1 VANCALTIEISIFTE
16 DLLVSKGLF
25 QCICLFGVLAA
36 MVGCRGAAAP
46 ADQPAKID
54 YTAPLPEGE
63 LALRKIG
70 PDQYPDFAA
79 ALSGINLDDLRRAV
93 DHSLEYF
100 QRAGSQRGYSY
111 LDISHDRAVASLHAF
126 RALLD
131 RFPQPGEFNAA
142 IAQTF
147 DVYQSIGASNPDGS
161 GYTSRVLFTGYFTPT
176 YDASMTRGGPYQWP
190 LYKRPADLVSDVTG
204 ERDGRRATDGSFAP
218 YLTRQQIET
227 GALAGSELVWL
238 TSRWNAYVIT
248 VQGSGRLRLPDG
260 KIYEVGYSGTNGYD
274 YTSPGAQMVAD
285 GLIPRDQLNF
295 NALKQYFDA
304 HPEAMDKYLWLN
316 QRTVFFT
323 ERPGGPFGSLNV
335 PVTPFASIATD
346 KHVYPAGMVAFV
358 SVPIPAGTQTPG
370 TGNALSTREFNGFL
384 LDQDR
389 GGAIRSAGRCD
400 IYMGIGDRAEETS
413 GYQLNPGSLY
423 YLAVKWPRPE

>member
-1 VANCALTIEISIFTE
+1 MNKRLFRWTYLIAAVTAL
-16 DLLVSKGLF
+16 
-25 QCICLFGVLAA
+25 
-36 MVGCRGAAAP
+36 MGCRGTQPPVA
-46 ADQPAKID
+46 QPAIID
-54 YTAPLPEGE
+54 NTAPLPEGE

-79 ALSGINLDDLRRAV
+79 ALSGMNLADLRRAV

-100 QRAGSQRGYSY
+100 ERPGSQRGYPY
-111 LDISHDRAVASLHAF
+111 LDISHDRAVASLQAF
-126 RALLD
+126 RRVIDQL
-131 RFPQPGEFNAA
+131 PPSGEFNAT

-147 DVYQSIGASNPDGS
+147 DVYQSVGAPSPDGG
-161 GYTSRVLFTGYFTPT
+161 GYTGRVLFTGYFTPT
-176 YDASMTRGGPYQWP
+176 YEASMTRGGPYQWP
-190 LYKRPADLVSDVTG
+190 LYKRPADLVSDATG

-218 YLTRQQIET
+218 YLTRQQLES

-248 VQGSGRLRLPDG
+248 VQGSGRLRFPDG
-260 KIYEVGYSGTNGYD
+260 KIYEVGYAGTNGYD

-285 GLIPRDQLNF
+285 GLIPRDQLSF
-295 NALKQYFDA
+295 HTLKQYFDT

-323 ERPGGPFGSLNV
+323 ERPGGPFGALNV

-358 SVPIPAGTQTPG
+358 SVPIPAGEQPP
-370 TGNALSTREFNGFL
+370 AAQSTLTTRQFNGFL

-423 YLAVKWPRPE
+423 YLAVKAK